1 MVPTEGSR
9 PGEPSRAENASQ
21 AMALRM
27 PALPGVRRANRAFQA
42 RAVQH
47 MLTAGIR
54 QFLDLGSGIPDA
66 SSVPEIARR
75 HDCGVRVLHV
85 ELDPVTARAATQLL
99 AGNPNAAMICAD
111 LRHPDQILA
120 HPDLRRLLDLGRPV
134 GVLAVAVLHLIPDA
148 DDPAAILGYLH
159 DAFPVGSYL
168 ALSHLA
174 PVQRQSPRGLR
185 ELMQACAHS
194 GDPVNPRG
202 VDQVEALLGNWRL
215 KPPGLV
221 ACPQWRPD
229 KDTESLDGDVTFPV
243 NAALTRKT
251 ADRQRRSRPTAL
263 SRTPRSASIWARPAA
278 K

>member
-1 MVPTEGSR
+1 
-9 PGEPSRAENASQ
+9 
-21 AMALRM
+21 
-27 PALPGVRRANRAFQA
+27 
-42 RAVQH
+42 
-47 MLTAGIR
+47 
-54 QFLDLGSGIPDA
+54 
-66 SSVPEIARR
+66 
-75 HDCGVRVLHV
+75 
-85 ELDPVTARAATQLL
+85 
-99 AGNPNAAMICAD
+99 MICAD

-148 DDPAAILGYLH
+148 DNPAAILGYLH
-159 DAFPVGSYL
+159 DALPMGSYL

-185 ELMQACAHS
+185 ELMEACAYS

-202 VDQVEALLGNWRL
+202 VDQVEVLLGNWRL

-229 KDTESLDGDVTFPV
+229 KDAESLGGDVTFPIY
-243 NAALTRKT
+243 AALTRKT
-251 ADRQRRSRPTAL
+251 AEMQRRWRPTAL
-263 SRTPRSASIWARPAA
+263 SRTPRSPSIWARPAA

>member
-1 MVPTEGSR
+1 
-9 PGEPSRAENASQ
+9 
-21 AMALRM
+21 
-27 PALPGVRRANRAFQA
+27 
-42 RAVQH
+42 
-47 MLTAGIR
+47 MLTVGIR

-66 SSVPEIARR
+66 SSVHEIAQR
-75 HDCGVRVLHV
+75 HDRGVHVLHV

-99 AGNPNAAMICAD
+99 AGNPYAAMICAD

-159 DAFPVGSYL
+159 DALPVGSYL

-174 PVQRQSPRGLR
+174 PVQRQSPSGMR
-185 ELMQACAHS
+185 ELMEACAQS

-202 VDQVEALLGNWRL
+202 ADQVEALLGNWRL

-221 ACPQWRPD
+221 PCPQWRPD
-229 KDTESLDGDVTFPV
+229 KDTEPLDGDVTFPV
-243 NAALTRKT
+243 YAALTRKT
-251 ADRQRRSRPTAL
+251 AEMQRRWRPTGERL
-263 SRTPRSASIWARPAA
+263 PAPTTVSVVQPA
-278 K
+278 